1 MLIEMNNRAMLIP
14 SIFLCMIL
22 RYSKSY
28 IPFCGYN
35 SYYCPSR
42 NQCYNRSVR
51 CTPEETCDY
60 TEYESDNCFRSETS
74 PGAYKVFL
82 GHVKLNPTLL
92 QSASFQPE
100 HQFIQYRG
108 LTYQF
113 GYAGTQALDVNDP
126 IYCYGENNA
135 NWRYASRGLE
145 NVGISYC
152 DSSEIQVYFL
162 NHWKMCDKLFW
173 KNCIH
178 FAEALMLF
186 LATGPCQAPTD
197 IDGGY
202 TYFYTMKK
210 HGQDIIDYVGS
221 SYNIFGRK
229 RLGSS
234 FLVQSVD
241 TIIFVTTLLVQSG
254 VLYILL

>member
-1 MLIEMNNRAMLIP
+1 MYNRATLIP

-22 RYSKSY
+22 RYSKSD
-28 IPFCGYN
+28 IPICDSN
-35 SYYCPSR
+35 SYYCPST
-42 NQCYNRSVR
+42 NECYNRSVR

-60 TEYESDNCFRSETS
+60 TKYGSDNCFRNETL

-82 GHVKLNPTLL
+82 GHVKLYPKLL
-92 QSASFQPE
+92 VSASFQPE

-113 GYAGTQALDVNDP
+113 GSTGTQALDVNDP
-126 IYCYGENNA
+126 MYYYGENN
-135 NWRYASRGLE
+135 NTHWRYASRGLE

-162 NHWKMCDKLFW
+162 NHWTMCYKLFR

-178 FAEALMLF
+178 FAEALKLF
-186 LATGPCQAPTD
+186 LTTGPCQAPTN
-197 IDGGY
+197 IDDGY
-202 TYFYTMKK
+202 TYFITMKK
-210 HGQDIIDYVGS
+210 HGQDVIDNVGG
-221 SYNIFGRK
+221 SYKMFGRK
-229 RLGSS
+229 RLWNS
-234 FLVQSVD
+234 FLVQSVN
-241 TIIFVTTLLVQSG
+241 TIILVTTLLVQFG